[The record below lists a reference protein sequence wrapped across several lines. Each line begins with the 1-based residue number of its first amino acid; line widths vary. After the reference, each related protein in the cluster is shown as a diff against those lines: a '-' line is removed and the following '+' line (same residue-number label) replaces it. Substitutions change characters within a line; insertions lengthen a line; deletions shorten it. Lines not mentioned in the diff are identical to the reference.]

1 VASLAKSQ
9 FLANMSHELR
19 TPLNAIIGFSEI
31 MMTQM
36 LGPLG
41 SDKYVGYAEDIRE
54 SGQHLLDVINDIL
67 DMSRIEAGAVR
78 LNETDVDLGLTAASA
93 LRLVEQRLEG
103 GVWLKQFI
111 WPESMFVARLG
122 VRKIALSGLVRDRWL
137 DCRAGR
143 PARRRL

>member
-1 VASLAKSQ
+1 MALAGAHVMVKLDDS
-9 FLANMSHELR
+9 SGTLR
-19 TPLNAIIGFSEI
+19 TFADG
-31 MMTQM
+31 
-36 LGPLG
+36 
-41 SDKYVGYAEDIRE
+41 DIT
-54 SGQHLLDVINDIL
+54 S
-67 DMSRIEAGAVR
+67 
-78 LNETDVDLGLTAASA
+78 VDLGLTAASA

-143 PARRRL
+143 PARRRLSLRKNA